1 MKNVFAVLFSIFLLT
16 AMCSCTSMPKRE
28 PWTFTDQ
35 TLFTAAAALHGADW
49 LHTRAGIGKY
59 GFEESNVILGKTPS
73 TMTIDLYFASTA
85 IGLTAVA
92 WYTPKKF
99 RRGMLIGWAVIELVS
114 VMHNQTIGVQLSF

>member
-1 MKNVFAVLFSIFLLT
+1 
-16 AMCSCTSMPKRE
+16 MCSCTTIPKRD

-35 TLFTAAAALHGADW
+35 SLFTAAVALHGADW

-59 GFEESNVILGKTPS
+59 GLEESNVILGKTPN
-73 TMTIDLYFASTA
+73 TMKIDLYFASTA

-92 WYTPKKF
+92 WSSPKKF
-99 RRGMLIGWAVIELVS
+99 RRAILIGWAVIELVS